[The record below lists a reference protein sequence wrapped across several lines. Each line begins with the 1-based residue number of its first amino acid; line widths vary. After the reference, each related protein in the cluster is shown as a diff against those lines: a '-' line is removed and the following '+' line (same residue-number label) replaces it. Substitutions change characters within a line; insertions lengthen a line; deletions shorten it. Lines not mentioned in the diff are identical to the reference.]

1 MFNIILNRGN
11 DLTEFFWP
19 IIFYIKEQI
28 LLGNGIPLWNKMF
41 FSGTPL
47 LPDPQNLFIY
57 PLNILFLFLPID
69 TGIVSSII
77 IHMFIAGFGMYTLL
91 RSFNIT
97 NKTSIIIAALFFIS
111 PKFIS
116 YVEAGHLGLIQSW
129 AFIPWVYW
137 STINLIQKKS
147 LKSILFL
154 SLFLYLVYTSH
165 ILIFLILLV
174 TNGVF
179 FLYRNKKSFSLFL
192 LSHLILL
199 LISLPVLTP
208 QLRWQQ
214 LTTREFLLQS
224 PETYPVWNGKREFIK
239 NIFIATRDTE
249 KNITFGIVVFIFATL
264 GYVKSTTK
272 NKIYVFISVATIST
286 LALNILT
293 FDWFILFR
301 VSTRFWFPIVIVILF
316 LAAKG
321 LDFLVLKNKTYQLL
335 GILALIEYLII
346 ARYIILKPIKYIAP
360 TPAGVISYLQKD
372 KDIYRVFCLDKCI
385 RQKDAAIYNIEI
397 IEGYGTLQQKNYFE
411 YSQQIAQGYWDK
423 KYSLSIPP
431 FQNYL
436 HEKFKPYPLALTAY
450 RVKYIISPYKIDVEN
465 LKLITTVDNY
475 RIYQNL
481 LYIKPNYEIY
491 KPNFIRVEIKNE
503 VDKLVIPEVYN
514 PDWNAYLNGKE
525 KIEIYETVEK
535 TRSVNLENDTEFV
548 DFKYEP
554 FNFFWQ

>member
-1 MFNIILNRGN
+1 MFNFILNRNN
-11 DLTEFFWP
+11 DLTEFLWP
-19 IIFYIKEQI
+19 LIYYIKEQ
-28 LLGNGIPLWNKMF
+28 LLSGDGIPLWNKMF

-57 PLNILFLFLPID
+57 PLNIIFLLLPID
-69 TGIVSSII
+69 TGILISIL
-77 IHMFIAGFGMYTLL
+77 IHMIIAGLGMYFLL
-91 RSFNIT
+91 KINSVT
-97 NKTSIIIAALFFIS
+97 QKTSLIIAILFSLS
-111 PKFIS
+111 PKFFS
-116 YVEAGHLGLIQSW
+116 YLEAGHLGLIQSW

-147 LKSILFL
+147 LKSILLL

-199 LISLPVLTP
+199 LISLPILTP
-208 QLRWQQ
+208 QLRWQE

-249 KNITFGIVVFIFATL
+249 KNITFGIVVFILATL
-264 GYVKSTTK
+264 GYIKSTTK
-272 NKIYVFISVATIST
+272 NKIYVFISVATISI

-301 VSTRFWFPIVIVILF
+301 VSTRFWFPIIIITMY

-321 LDFLVLKNKTYQLL
+321 LDYLTSKNKKLL
-335 GILALIEYLII
+335 LVFGLLSLIEYLLIGK
-346 ARYIILKPIKYIAP
+346 YIFSKPIKLVESTPPGIIAFL
-360 TPAGVISYLQKD
+360 TEDV
-372 KDIYRVFCLDKCI
+372 DIYRVFCLTKCI
-385 RQKDAAIYNIEI
+385 RQKDAAINNIELV
-397 IEGYGTLQQKNYFE
+397 EGYGTLQQKNYFE
-411 YSQQIAQGYWDK
+411 YSQQITQGYWDK

-436 HEKFKPYPLALTAY
+436 HEKFKPYPPVLAEY
-450 RVKYIISPYKIDVEN
+450 RIKYIISPYKISRDN
-465 LKLITTVDNY
+465 LKLVKTIDNY
-475 RIYQNL
+475 DIYENL
-481 LYIKPNYEIY
+481 LYKKPNYEIY
-491 KPNFIRVEIKNE
+491 KPNFIRVIIQNE
-503 VDKLVIPEVYN
+503 TDKLVIPEVYN
-514 PDWNAYLNGKE
+514 PNWNAYLNGKE
-525 KIEIYETVEK
+525 KTKVLETTEK
-535 TRSVNLENDTEFV
+535 TRQVNIKNDTKFV

-554 FNFFWQ
+554 FKY